1 MSDLRERIA
10 KALHE
15 KGAWCGL
22 CSFEGEWDDCAD
34 CRKTLLDYADA
45 VLATLDLQVVPTL
58 AISRTD
64 EVIDGVPFTIH
75 RKVGDPFCGDES
87 ICAQHEPVYRLG
99 GSHE

>member
-45 VLATLDLQVVPTL
+45 VLATLDLHQVGWIDTPAPAGTL
-58 AISRTD
+58 YED
-64 EVIDGVPFTIH
+64 DDGGLI
-75 RKVGDPFCGDES
+75 
-87 ICAQHEPVYRLG
+87 PVYRLG
-99 GSHE
+99 RQP